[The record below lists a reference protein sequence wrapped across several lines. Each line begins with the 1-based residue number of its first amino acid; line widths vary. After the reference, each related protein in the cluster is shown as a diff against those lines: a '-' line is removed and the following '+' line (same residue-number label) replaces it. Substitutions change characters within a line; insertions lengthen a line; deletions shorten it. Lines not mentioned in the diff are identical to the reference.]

1 MGILHEGRG
10 VRLHRV
16 NNISNLYKHTH
27 TMGINKK
34 MPTQEIGLYK
44 MAKQAKEMK
53 AMKKTA
59 QMANAMSMA
68 EMMKP
73 IIKKKK

>member
-1 MGILHEGRG
+1 
-10 VRLHRV
+10 
-16 NNISNLYKHTH
+16 
-27 TMGINKK
+27 MGINKP

-53 AMKKTA
+53 QMKKTM

-68 EMMKP
+68 ETMKP
-73 IIKKKK
+73 MMFGKKNK